1 MINVCYHQ
9 LTATTEFVWWT
20 TKKIHIANVYLLKSK
35 NIRTIHCRHVYTT
48 NEVGTH
54 NCGNGDC
61 EDTERSYKCHCHPGY
76 RNKNGDISKTCVNFN
91 ECENVDQYCQNGKC
105 GDGEGDYICNC
116 FEGFTNEG
124 GGTREDNLDSTC
136 VPSKYNNT

>member
-1 MINVCYHQ
+1 MIDNEEDRYCQ
-9 LTATTEFVWWT
+9 CSSTQ
-20 TKKIHIANVYLLKSK
+20 TKKYLNSPLSP
-35 NIRTIHCRHVYTT
+35 CLY
-48 NEVGTH
+48 NECEAGTH

-61 EDTERSYKCHCHPGY
+61 EDTERSHKCHCHPGY

-105 GDGEGDYICNC
+105 TDGEGDYICNC

-124 GGTREDNLDSTC
+124 GRTREDNLDSTC
-136 VPSKYNNT
+136 VPSKYNNNVQYLISIDYRR